1 MKELVKRASPALL
14 VKAKQLFGELVTEA
28 YLTHYH
34 YSGMLVSDTHLS
46 LARAEDFYANQAAA
60 KALNYE
66 ADKILLTFVNGTSLL
81 FTNSEWAY
89 IEKVN
94 LSEIPNT

>member
-1 MKELVKRASPALL
+1 MKALVKRASPALL

-34 YSGMLVSDTHLS
+34 YSNMLVSDTHLG

-60 KALNYE
+60 KDLNYE